1 MSIISCNFHSNVPF
15 TIGPR
20 QKQDLLSCC
29 PDVITYIPQSKDDF
43 IVIASDGLWDVLTS
57 DEVVDRVRNFLKE
70 SGIYSR
76 LSEEQKRLSSSEAQ
90 SIKEQIKEF
99 AFQLARY
106 ATKSLQSRDNIT
118 VMILLFQKS
127 SPYTLVG
134 RPVVDERN
142 VIASESLNEDELEE
156 VSARLEEVEVKV
168 VDSGTNENEDI
179 RVEESLMAPVTE
191 EGEVM

>member
-1 MSIISCNFHSNVPF
+1 M
-15 TIGPR
+15 
-20 QKQDLLSCC
+20 
-29 PDVITYIPQSKDDF
+29 ITYIPQSKDDF

-76 LSEEQKRLSSSEAQ
+76 LSEEQKRLSSSAAQ

-99 AFQLARY
+99 AFQLARS
-106 ATKSLQSRDNIT
+106 ATKCLQSRDNIT